1 MRNYILSLYLIFIMG
16 CSLPM
21 IAGTVAGVGGA
32 QAMNAYKESCFKDT
46 FMVSQSKA
54 VIVITRVLNSLPMT
68 IEEVG
73 GSELDRVLKVRSLY
87 NNCLLEIKVSYVAP
101 CLVRVEV
108 KGRKQGF
115 LPAKED
121 AQFVF
126 KKLSLALAKLEE
138 QTQSLA
144 IAPQEL

>member
-1 MRNYILSLYLIFIMG
+1 MRNYLLFFCLVFMTG

-32 QAMNAYKESCFKDT
+32 QAMAAYKESCFKDT
-46 FMVSQSKA
+46 FMVSQSEA
-54 VIVITRVLNSLPMT
+54 VIVVTQVLNSLPLT
-68 IEEVG
+68 IEEIG
-73 GSELDRVLKVRSLY
+73 GSELDRVLKARSLY
-87 NNCLLEIKVSYVAP
+87 NSCLLEIKVSYVAP

-108 KGRKQGF
+108 KGRKQGI

-126 KKLSLALAKLEE
+126 KKLSLALTELEG

-144 IAPQEL
+144 VAP